1 MTVTVQLCA
10 FSINNFEMF
19 SSWSRDGWTVYA
31 SARPSGKLSGWSSF
45 RFPHLSNKNNH
56 VLRFFKPCL
65 KCFLCVFLL
74 FDTHSISFILL
85 FHHVSSLFFIFFWH
99 LSASSRSCCRPLR
112 SALRASRRRT
122 TTTELAAAPGARRP
136 DEQTE
141 PRHRIFKGHIMPYI
155 YNNNNN
161 NDDDDVCN
169 GTLNGLSSA
178 LWAVANC
185 LGVRV

>member
-56 VLRFFKPCL
+56 VLRWSKPCL
-65 KCFLCVFLL
+65 KCFLCVSYCLIL
-74 FDTHSISFILL
+74 IQSHSYCCFIM

-99 LSASSRSCCRPLR
+99 FSASSRSCCRPLR

-122 TTTELAAAPGARRP
+122 TRPRSLQQRLAH
-136 DEQTE
+136 E
-141 PRHRIFKGHIMPYI
+141 
-155 YNNNNN
+155 
-161 NDDDDVCN
+161 
-169 GTLNGLSSA
+169 GLTNRLSQGIGSSRA
-178 LWAVANC
+178 I
-185 LGVRV
+185 

>member
-56 VLRFFKPCL
+56 VLRWSKPCL
-65 KCFLCVFLL
+65 KCFLCVSYCLIL
-74 FDTHSISFILL
+74 IQSHSYCCFIM
-85 FHHVSSLFFIFFWH
+85 FHHVSSLFLTLFCFIQELLPSSS
-99 LSASSRSCCRPLR
+99 LSTSSV
-112 SALRASRRRT
+112 AAAYN

-155 YNNNNN
+155 
-161 NDDDDVCN
+161 
-169 GTLNGLSSA
+169 
-178 LWAVANC
+178 
-185 LGVRV
+185 